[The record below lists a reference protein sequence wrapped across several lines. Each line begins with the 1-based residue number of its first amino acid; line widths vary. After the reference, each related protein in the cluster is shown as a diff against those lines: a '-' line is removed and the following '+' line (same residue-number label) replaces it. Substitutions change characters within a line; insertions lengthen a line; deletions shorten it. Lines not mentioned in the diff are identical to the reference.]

1 MANNMEANGFS
12 LLCERNRFSF
22 SKITLKL
29 FLRVESEV
37 KITCSSFRGPE
48 LGFPH
53 YHGDL
58 NNL

>member
-1 MANNMEANGFS
+1 MEANGFS